1 VRVFF
6 TEQHVHIAF
15 TKLKSCATRF
25 MQGICT
31 PCKKYRKLCGSKIIP
46 SIESKNLRERD
57 CYELENLMTTSK
69 YLKHHS
75 HEPIRDH
82 ARNVLLQCSRLST
95 QLFEQGVALRTRLL
109 EETNKLHTYD
119 ALLTYRQAATTAF
132 ALRHSSLTEGCRTL
146 SRNDNPGS
154 LSSFKVIEG
163 LGKGSF
169 GAVFLVEH
177 DFGNEGGDN
186 SKQVLAIKM
195 VARDI
200 VANSEKRV
208 RHLEIERR
216 VMCQVRDHPF
226 IVTLHYALQ
235 SPSALYFVM
244 DYCAGG
250 DLFYHLC
257 QLRHK
262 PHAISGEKHF
272 REVEVQVVM
281 HTIK

>member
-1 VRVFF
+1 
-6 TEQHVHIAF
+6 
-15 TKLKSCATRF
+15 
-25 MQGICT
+25 M
-31 PCKKYRKLCGSKIIP
+31 
-46 SIESKNLRERD
+46 
-57 CYELENLMTTSK
+57 
-69 YLKHHS
+69 
-75 HEPIRDH
+75 
-82 ARNVLLQCSRLST
+82 
-95 QLFEQGVALRTRLL
+95 ALRIREQ
-109 EETNKLHTYD
+109 EETNKLQTYE
-119 ALLTYRQAATTAF
+119 ALLTYRRVATSAF
-132 ALRHSSLTEGCRTL
+132 ALRHSSLNEGGRTL
-146 SRNDNPGS
+146 SQNDNPGS
-154 LSSFKVIEG
+154 LSSFKVLEG

-177 DFGNEGGDN
+177 EFAVEDGG
-186 SKQVLAIKM
+186 SRSRTKQVLAIKM

-262 PHAISGEKHF
+262 PHPISGEKHF
-272 REVEVQVVM
+272 REVEVQV
-281 HTIK
+281 